1 MSSAERADPRSVAR
15 DAARVLRDLRRLGT
29 LLRIKTKSA
38 GITTFDYAKWHP
50 EQRAFQRERTGRD
63 LILKARQ
70 VGMTTLELARDVQY
84 ARTHEGTQTLIVSQD
99 ADLAEVLFQA
109 AHLMVDGLVELGLCP
124 KPKYSTRREIV
135 FADNHSAIR
144 VVEAGATEG
153 AAAKKGRSGTINRL
167 HATEVAFWGAAQ
179 ETMTALTAAVPA
191 DGEIVIESTANGAQG
206 LFYDLCT
213 TAQSGRGAYR
223 LHFYPWHLHPTYT
236 REPGRD
242 FDPHP
247 RDRWEQAL
255 RDAGCTDAQIAWW
268 RSLVDDPARG
278 GIEKVLQEYPV
289 DPSSCF
295 RSPGGA
301 YISAE
306 ACDWL
311 ARFVREPSD
320 RWPVV
325 VKGRHLGELLVYAQP
340 RQGEEYVASADV
352 AEGTGGDGH
361 AIDVSRRRT
370 GETVATFAS
379 DSIEAG
385 DLGLALAWICR
396 RYNGAIAAPERN
408 NHGAALLRA
417 MREEESEVTPYD
429 HLYFAEDGKAGWVTT
444 PASRPVLFDELRM
457 AIVDLATRQDAS
469 TIITPDAGTVAECK
483 TLVRDPKDGK
493 PRARGKG
500 TKGGATDDRFVA
512 KAIGW
517 QVRIRGGVGGTGG
530 DEGRGSE
537 AADVGSII

>member
-206 LFYDLCT
+206 
-213 TAQSGRGAYR
+213 
-223 LHFYPWHLHPTYT
+223 
-236 REPGRD
+236 
-242 FDPHP
+242 
-247 RDRWEQAL
+247 
-255 RDAGCTDAQIAWW
+255 
-268 RSLVDDPARG
+268 
-278 GIEKVLQEYPV
+278 
-289 DPSSCF
+289 
-295 RSPGGA
+295 
-301 YISAE
+301 
-306 ACDWL
+306 
-311 ARFVREPSD
+311 
-320 RWPVV
+320 
-325 VKGRHLGELLVYAQP
+325 
-340 RQGEEYVASADV
+340 
-352 AEGTGGDGH
+352 
-361 AIDVSRRRT
+361 
-370 GETVATFAS
+370 
-379 DSIEAG
+379 
-385 DLGLALAWICR
+385 
-396 RYNGAIAAPERN
+396 
-408 NHGAALLRA
+408 
-417 MREEESEVTPYD
+417 
-429 HLYFAEDGKAGWVTT
+429 
-444 PASRPVLFDELRM
+444 
-457 AIVDLATRQDAS
+457 
-469 TIITPDAGTVAECK
+469 
-483 TLVRDPKDGK
+483 
-493 PRARGKG
+493 
-500 TKGGATDDRFVA
+500 
-512 KAIGW
+512 
-517 QVRIRGGVGGTGG
+517 
-530 DEGRGSE
+530 
-537 AADVGSII
+537 

>member
-1 MSSAERADPRSVAR
+1 MVAE
-15 DAARVLRDLRRLGT
+15 AAALTIITFPAFTR
-29 LLRIKTKSA
+29 LLRIKTKSG
-38 GITTFDYAKWHP
+38 GITTFDHAKWHP
-50 EQRAFQRERTGRD
+50 EQQRFHQARSGRD

-70 VGMTTLELARDVQY
+70 VGMTTLELARDVHY

-109 AHLMVDGLVELGLCP
+109 AHLMVDGLVDLGLCP

-144 VVEAGATEG
+144 VVEAGSTETS
-153 AAAKKGRSGTINRL
+153 ASKKGRSGTINRL
-167 HATEVAFWGAAQ
+167 HATEVAFWGAAH

-191 DGEIVIESTANGAQG
+191 DGEVVIESTANGAQG
-206 LFYDLCT
+206 LFYDLCA
-213 TAQSGRGAYR
+213 TALKGRGEYR
-223 LHFYPWHLHPTYT
+223 LHFYPWHLHPTYQ
-236 REPGRD
+236 REPAED
-242 FDPHP
+242 FDPRP
-247 RDRWEQAL
+247 RDDWERRL

-289 DPSSCF
+289 DPTSCF

-301 YISAE
+301 YIPAE
-306 ACDWL
+306 ACDWI
-311 ARFVREPSD
+311 AQFGREP
-320 RWPVV
+320 RERVPVF
-325 VKGRHLGELLVYAQP
+325 VKGRHLGELLVYEPA
-340 RQGEEYVASADV
+340 RDGENYVAAADV

-361 AIDVSRRRT
+361 AVDVSRRRT

-385 DLGLALAWICR
+385 DLGLALAFIAR
-396 RYNGAIAAPERN
+396 RYNDALVAPERN
-408 NHGAALLRA
+408 NHGAATLRA
-417 MREEESEVTPYD
+417 LREEQSEVTPY
-429 HLYFAEDGKAGWVTT
+429 HHIYYAEDGKLGWVTT
-444 PASRPVLFDELRM
+444 PASRPPLFDELRM
-457 AIVDLATRQDAS
+457 AIVDAATRKDAS
-469 TIITPDAGTVAECK
+469 CVITPDLGTIAECK
-483 TLVRDPKDGK
+483 TLVRDPRDGK

-517 QVRIRGGVGGTGG
+517 QVRQRGGGAPPDEG
-530 DEGRGSE
+530 EGRGSE
-537 AADVGSII
+537 AASVGSII